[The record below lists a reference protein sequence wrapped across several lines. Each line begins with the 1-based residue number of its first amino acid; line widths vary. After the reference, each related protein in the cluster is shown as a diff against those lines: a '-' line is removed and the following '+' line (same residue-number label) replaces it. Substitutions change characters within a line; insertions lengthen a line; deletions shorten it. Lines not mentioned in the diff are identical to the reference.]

1 MQRKAI
7 FKSINEKPYIKT
19 YYVTCDLPRG
29 FALSQ
34 KQKGIKIIH
43 DTYLRNF
50 KGIEP
55 LEISSKSTKELG
67 VNLSAFNLKDKDGH
81 TVECIFQ
88 SSKTFEEGGPYID
101 LLDLKPSQ
109 AKNDERLHNSGRLKC
124 FTLNNVQYPLE
135 PTTAFYDFI
144 YLKALLNNE
153 NLLEQLNEYIKDGA
167 TFTDIEFN
175 PDRSLN
181 CQAKTI
187 ALYVGLKLANVDFNK
202 DTTFEEFVSMAY

>member
-43 DTYLRNF
+43 DTYVRNF

-55 LEISSKSTKELG
+55 LEISSKSDKELG

-88 SSKTFEEGGPYID
+88 SSKTFEEGGPYVD

-109 AKNDERLHNSGRLKC
+109 AKKDERLHNSGKLKC